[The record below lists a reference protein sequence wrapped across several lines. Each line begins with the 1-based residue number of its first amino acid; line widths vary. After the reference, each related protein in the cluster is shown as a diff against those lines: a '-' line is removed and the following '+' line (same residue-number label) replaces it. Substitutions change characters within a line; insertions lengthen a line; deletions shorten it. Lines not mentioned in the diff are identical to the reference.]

1 MEKKFFNIIKEFN
14 FKKGDSILLAVS
26 GGEDSITMLD
36 LFYKYKDFFKINL
49 LVCHFNH
56 SLRKEADFDE
66 NFVKNLAKSYKLKF
80 FSKKEDVGKFSLE
93 NKISTEEAGRKLRY
107 KFFNEILEKENIKF
121 LATAHNKDDLA
132 ETVIM
137 RILRGT
143 GINGLIGIKKINN
156 NIIRPLLDFSK
167 EEIKQ
172 YVKKNNLEFVQ
183 DNTNFLDI
191 YKRNK
196 IRLNLLPELKE
207 EFNSNIIDSLCK
219 LSNIASDYN
228 DISLEY
234 ILLKKENLWTK
245 KDKKIFVN
253 INALKKESKAFRNIL
268 YRNFFEK
275 VSKNP
280 EGINFSIIEKIDELI
295 FSKTGKFI
303 KIKDIIF
310 KNEYGNLIIY
320 KNQNKEVKNE
330 KYYFKNLE
338 KVLYSTNI
346 FDIIISSSNWDEFN
360 IKKKD
365 KNIFF
370 INERFLKQLEIRTRK
385 EGDFINL
392 EFGKKKLKDLFIDEK
407 INKDLRDSIPIFTIN
422 DQIVWVSNLRRSNTY
437 LVDRKDNILKI
448 LVIHKENK
456 WTD

>member
-1 MEKKFFNIIKEFN
+1 MEKKFFNIIKEFD

-36 LFYKYKDFFKINL
+36 LFYKYKDFLKIDL
-49 LVCHFNH
+49 IVCHFNH

-66 NFVKNLAKSYKLKF
+66 NFVKNLAKKYNLKF
-80 FSKKEDVGKFSLE
+80 FSKKEDVAKFSLE

-121 LATAHNKDDLA
+121 IATAHNKDDLA

-172 YVKKNNLEFVQ
+172 YVIKNNLEFVQ

-191 YKRNK
+191 YKRNR
-196 IRLNLLPELKE
+196 IRLNLLPKLKE

-234 ILLKKENLWTK
+234 ILLKKEGLWSK

-253 INALKKESKAFRNIL
+253 IDALKKESKAFRNIL

-280 EGINFSIIEKIDELI
+280 EGINFSLIEEIDELI

-320 KNQNKEVKNE
+320 KKQNKEVKNE
-330 KYYFKNLE
+330 RYYFKNLE
-338 KVLYSTNI
+338 KTLYSTNF
-346 FDIIISSSNWDEFN
+346 FDIIIASSNLAEFN
-360 IKKKD
+360 KKKKD
-365 KNIFF
+365 KSIFF
-370 INERFLKQLEIRTRK
+370 INEKFLKQLEIRTRK

-392 EFGKKKLKDLFIDEK
+392 EFGKKKIKDLFIDEK
-407 INKDLRDSIPIFTIN
+407 VNKDLRDKIPIFTIN
-422 DQIVWVSNLRRSNTY
+422 DKIIWISNLRRSNIY
-437 LVDRKDNILKI
+437 LVDEKDDILKI
-448 LVIHKENK
+448 KVIQKENA
-456 WTD
+456 